1 MRHER
6 YERIIEAWANAW
18 NAGDVASLDQ
28 IMAPEYVRHDGGGEP
43 VGLEVHKERILA
55 LRNAFPDL
63 CCVVEDIFGEENRL
77 AIRWS
82 SVGTHEGDYLGVAPT
97 GRTVRVEGISLARIH
112 ARRIVEEWVTWDPRQ
127 MLFALGVVSLHREE
141 A

>member
-18 NAGDVASLDQ
+18 NAGDVAALDQ
-28 IMAPEYVRHDGGGEP
+28 IMAPEYVRHDGGSEP

-55 LRNAFPDL
+55 LREAFPDL
-63 CCVVEDIFGEENRL
+63 RCVVEDIFGEENRL

-82 SVGTHEGDYLGVAPT
+82 SVGTHQGDYLGVAPT
-97 GRTVRVEGISLARIH
+97 GRVVEVSGISLSRIH
-112 ARRIVEEWVTWDPRQ
+112 AWRIVEEWVTWDPRQ